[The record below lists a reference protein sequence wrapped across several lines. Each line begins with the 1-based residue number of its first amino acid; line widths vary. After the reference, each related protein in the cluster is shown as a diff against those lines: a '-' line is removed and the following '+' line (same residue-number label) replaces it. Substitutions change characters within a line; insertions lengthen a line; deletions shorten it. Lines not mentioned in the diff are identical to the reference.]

1 MRLAALLCSIL
12 VLGDLQPAAAEA
24 VFRPAEN
31 KVPVALVEVSKSPRY
46 TEVRLQTQAAVTGI
60 CWHTQGPD
68 SPYLVAGDRRY
79 RFLGGDGIGT
89 CPAARNYAAR
99 ESMALRF
106 EKLDPQ
112 VKEFSFI
119 DGHGGEKEMTEPEA
133 AKPRFWNFLRV
144 TLK

>member
-12 VLGDLQPAAAEA
+12 VLGGAPPAAAEA
-24 VFRPAEN
+24 VFKLAEN
-31 KVPVALVEVSKSPRY
+31 KVPAALIEVAKSSRY
-46 TEVRLQTQAAVTGI
+46 TEVRLQAQAAVTGV

-79 RFLGGDGIGT
+79 RFLGGDGIAS
-89 CPAARNYAAR
+89 CPAVRNYVAH

-106 EKLDPQ
+106 ERLDPQ
-112 VKEFSFI
+112 TKEFSFI
-119 DGHGGEKEMTEPEA
+119 DGQGGEKQMTVPEPSKA
-133 AKPRFWNFLRV
+133 RFWNFLRV

>member
-1 MRLAALLCSIL
+1 MRMAMLLGSVL
-12 VLGDLQPAAAEA
+12 VLGGSQPAAAEA
-24 VFRPAEN
+24 VLRLAEN

-60 CWHTQGPD
+60 CWHAQGPD
-68 SPYLVAGDRRY
+68 SPYLVVGNNRY
-79 RFLGGDGIGT
+79 RFLGGDSIAA
-89 CPAARNYAAR
+89 CPAVRNYAAR

-112 VKEFSFI
+112 IKEFSFV
-119 DGHGGEKEMTEPEA
+119 DGQGGEKEMTEPETSKA
-133 AKPRFWNFLRV
+133 RFWNFLRV

>member
-1 MRLAALLCSIL
+1 MRMAVLLASVL
-12 VLGDLQPAAAEA
+12 VLGGLPPAAAEA
-24 VFRPAEN
+24 VFTPAEN
-31 KVPVALVEVSKSPRY
+31 KVPVALVEVAKSPRY
-46 TEVRLQTQAAVTGI
+46 TEVRLQTQAAVAGI

-68 SPYLVAGDRRY
+68 SPYLVASDRRY
-79 RFLGGDGIGT
+79 RFLGGDGIGA
-89 CPAARNYAAR
+89 CPAARNYVAR

-112 VKEFSFI
+112 IKEFSFV
-119 DGHGGEKEMTEPEA
+119 DGQGGEKEMTEPET

>member
-1 MRLAALLCSIL
+1 MRIAALLCSIL

-46 TEVRLQTQAAVTGI
+46 TEVRLQAQAAVTGV
-60 CWHTQGPD
+60 CWTSDGPD
-68 SPYLVAGDRRY
+68 SPYLLAGGRRY
-79 RFLGGDGIGT
+79 RFLGGDGITT
-89 CPAARNYAAR
+89 CPAVRNYAAR

-106 EKLDPQ
+106 ERLDPQ
-112 VKEFSFI
+112 IKEFSLVE
-119 DGHGGEKEMTEPEA
+119 GQGGENQMIDPGSSKA
-133 AKPRFWNFLRV
+133 RFWNFLHI